1 MGPSKH
7 HIPIILLFLFAA
19 LVTPAALAL
28 ASSHSDS
35 AKQGEIYQELD
46 TLGEVLEIV
55 RADYVEKPDDSKLI
69 KAAIEGLL
77 TSLDPHSD
85 YLDPDE
91 FRDMRARDRGKFGG
105 VGFSLTMRNRLV
117 SVDSC
122 TQDMPADKAGI
133 RQGDF
138 ITAVDGKDVH
148 DLTLEE
154 VSARIRGPVN
164 SPITL
169 TIVRKGVDD
178 PFDIKLV
185 RAEIDINPVLYG
197 AEDNVGYIRIT
208 IFNEQTTIKLEEAVK
223 NLKEE
228 IGPRLKGYIIDL
240 RNNPGGLL
248 DEAISVADEFLDQGA
263 IVVTR
268 GRELNQMQRSYAHP
282 GDVTDGARMVLLIN
296 GGSASASE
304 IVAGALQDHHR
315 AIIVG
320 TRSFGKG
327 SVQKLIPLSNHGAL
341 KLTTARYY
349 TPSGRSIQAK
359 GIDPDKVV
367 EEQLPDKNVNSAQAM
382 LNEASLRGH
391 LKGEGED
398 RYGKLEE
405 GSGSSSYL
413 NPEAAEDS
421 QLQYALDLLR
431 GRRLLDTEVRKAEG
445 NRESHEQ

>member
-1 MGPSKH
+1 MGQSKH
-7 HIPIILLFLFAA
+7 HIPIILLFLFAV

-35 AKQGEIYQELD
+35 AKQGDIYQELD
-46 TLGEVLEIV
+46 VLGEVLEIV
-55 RADYVEKPDDSKLI
+55 RADYVEKPDDAKLV
-69 KAAIEGLL
+69 KAAIKGLL

-85 YLDPDE
+85 YLDPYE
-91 FRDMRARDRGKFGG
+91 FRDMRAHDRGMFGG
-105 VGFSLTMRNRLV
+105 VGFSLTTRNRLV
-117 SVDSC
+117 IVVSC
-122 TQDMPADKAGI
+122 TQNMPADKAGI
-133 RQGDF
+133 RRGDF
-138 ITAVDGKDVH
+138 VTAVDGKDVH

-154 VSARIRGPVN
+154 LSARIRGPLN

-185 RAEIDINPVLYG
+185 RAEIDINPVRYG
-197 AEDNVGYIRIT
+197 AEDNVGYIWIT
-208 IFNEQTTIKLEEAVK
+208 TFNEKTTIKLEEAVRH
-223 NLKEE
+223 LKEE

-240 RNNPGGLL
+240 RNNAGGLF

-263 IVVTR
+263 IVITR
-268 GRELNQMQRSYAHP
+268 GREPNQMQRSYAHP
-282 GDVTDGARMVLLIN
+282 GDITNGAKMVLLIN

-315 AIIVG
+315 ATIVG

-327 SVQKLIPLSNHGAL
+327 SVQKLIPLTNHGAL

-359 GIDPDKVV
+359 GIDPDEVV
-367 EEQLPDKNVNSAQAM
+367 EERLPNKNVNSAQAV

-398 RYGKLEE
+398 KYGKLEE
-405 GSGSSSYL
+405 GSGSPSYL
-413 NPEAAEDS
+413 NPEEAEDT

-431 GRRLLDTEVRKAEG
+431 GNTPLDTEVRKAEG
-445 NRESHEQ
+445 DKASHEQ

>member
-1 MGPSKH
+1 MGQSKH

-28 ASSHSDS
+28 APSHSDS

-46 TLGEVLEIV
+46 VFGEVLEIV

-69 KAAIEGLL
+69 KAAVKGLL

-85 YLDPDE
+85 YLDPYE
-91 FRDMRARDRGKFGG
+91 FRDMRARDRGMFGG

-117 SVDSC
+117 SVVSC
-122 TQDMPADKAGI
+122 TQNMPADKAGI
-133 RQGDF
+133 RRGDF
-138 ITAVDGKDVH
+138 ITAVDGKDAH

-154 VSARIRGPVN
+154 VSARIRGPMN

-178 PFDIKLV
+178 PFEIKLV
-185 RAEIDINPVLYG
+185 RAEIDINPVRYG
-197 AEDNVGYIRIT
+197 AEDNVGYIWIT
-208 IFNEQTTIKLEEAVK
+208 TFNEQTTIKLEEAVK
-223 NLKEE
+223 RLKEE

-240 RNNPGGLL
+240 RNNPGGLF

-263 IVVTR
+263 IVITR
-268 GRELNQMQRSYAHP
+268 GRELNQMERSYAHP
-282 GDVTDGARMVLLIN
+282 GDVTDGAKIVLLIN

-327 SVQKLIPLSNHGAL
+327 SVQKLIPLTNRGAL

-359 GIDPDKVV
+359 GIDPDEVV
-367 EEQLPDKNVNSAQAM
+367 EEQLPDKNVNSARAM

-398 RYGKLEE
+398 KYGKLEE

-413 NPEAAEDS
+413 NPEEAEDT

-431 GRRLLDTEVRKAEG
+431 GSRFLDTEVRKAEG
-445 NRESHEQ
+445 KESHEQ

>member
-1 MGPSKH
+1 
-7 HIPIILLFLFAA
+7 LLP
-19 LVTPAALAL
+19 PAALAL
-28 ASSHSDS
+28 GSNHSDS
-35 AKQGEIYQELD
+35 AKQGEIYRELD
-46 TLGEVLEIV
+46 VLGEVLEIV
-55 RADYVEKPDDSKLI
+55 HADYVEKPDDSKLI
-69 KAAIEGLL
+69 KAAIKGLL

-91 FRDMRARDRGKFGG
+91 FLDMRARDRGKFGG
-105 VGFSLTMRNRLV
+105 VGFSLTMRNGLV
-117 SVDSC
+117 TVDSR

-133 RQGDF
+133 RQGDA

-148 DLTLEE
+148 DLTIEE

-169 TIVRKGVDD
+169 TIVRKGVDN
-178 PFDIKLV
+178 PFDIRLV
-185 RAEIDINPVLYG
+185 RAEIDINPVRYG
-197 AEDNVGYIRIT
+197 AEDNIGHIRIT

-223 NLKEE
+223 SLKEG
-228 IGPRLKGYIIDL
+228 IGPRLKGYVIDL

-248 DEAISVADEFLDQGA
+248 DEAISVADEFLDQEA
-263 IVVTR
+263 IVITR
-268 GRELNQMQRSYAHP
+268 GRELNQMERSYAHP
-282 GDVTDGARMVLLIN
+282 GDVTDGAKIVLLIN
-296 GGSASASE
+296 GGSASALE

-327 SVQKLIPLSNHGAL
+327 SVQTLIPLTNRGAL
-341 KLTTARYY
+341 KLTTASYY

-359 GIDPDKVV
+359 GIDPGEVV
-367 EEQLPDKNVNSAQAM
+367 EEQLPDKNVNSARAM

-398 RYGKLEE
+398 KYGKLEE
-405 GSGSSSYL
+405 GAGSSSYL
-413 NPEAAEDS
+413 NPEEAEDT

-431 GRRLLDTEVRKAEG
+431 GSRFLDREVRKAEG
-445 NRESHEQ
+445 KESHEQ